1 MLEAPGLNAVGS
13 SLEASNG
20 LVTAWDFLRS
30 LKVFQVLARG
40 PCAWT
45 SAPVGRVAPRLQKL
59 AGTDGH
65 WSNRNSAMSARG
77 HHQHH
82 WTRRKQRA
90 DMFETEVQTALSEEV
105 TVNLSIDPSKL
116 ALLVWRLL
124 LWDT

>member
-1 MLEAPGLNAVGS
+1 
-13 SLEASNG
+13 
-20 LVTAWDFLRS
+20 
-30 LKVFQVLARG
+30 
-40 PCAWT
+40 
-45 SAPVGRVAPRLQKL
+45 
-59 AGTDGH
+59 
-65 WSNRNSAMSARG
+65 MSARG